1 MKNIKSILSVLLSVV
16 FVSCSSTKVPVPEYI
31 SDCHEY
37 YDEGIY
43 LSAVGEGKTL
53 EEARIAAAVEI
64 SRYIQ
69 TEIDSNVKIEMFYK
83 ETDGKINLNESSS
96 SVNSSKSNFIF
107 TGLEYS
113 EVYKPKKT
121 YYIAAYIEKAKAYNQ
136 VNVETKILMNEFLE
150 LYSAAE
156 KEDPLSAVSDFS
168 KAKQFTPA
176 LIEKINILTAI
187 DSGRAADEYAECTKK
202 ISLLE
207 TKKNESLKKSAVQIQ
222 KIDEDYENIIYSQV
236 EASLKNAGL
245 GVSKGAAAY
254 KANVTVDL
262 NKVTEGDG
270 ELLVARPSAEIEIL
284 YKDETVYTITVS
296 VDEKT
301 LAYGMDK
308 LRRES
313 LKKLAKKI
321 AADFGKDFSA
331 R

>member
-1 MKNIKSILSVLLSVV
+1 MKNILYVLVSVV
-16 FVSCSSTKVPVPEYI
+16 FVSCSSTKVSVPEYI
-31 SDCHEY
+31 SDCHGF

-53 EEARIAAAVEI
+53 EEAKIAAAVEI

-69 TEIDSNVKIEMFYK
+69 TEIDSNVKIEMTYK
-83 ETDGKINLNESSS
+83 DSDGKINSNENYS
-96 SVNSSKSNFIF
+96 SVNSSKSNFVF

-113 EVYKPKKT
+113 ESFKLKKI
-121 YYIAAYIEKAKAYNQ
+121 YYVAAYIEKAKAYNQ
-136 VNVETKILMNEFLE
+136 VNVEAKILKNEFLE
-150 LYSAAE
+150 LYTAAE

-168 KAKQFTPA
+168 KAKQFVPA

-187 DSGRAADEYAECTKK
+187 DSGRAAEDYADCTKK
-202 ISLLE
+202 MSLLE

-236 EASLKNAGL
+236 ETSLKNVGL
-245 GVSKGAAAY
+245 GVSKGSAAY
-254 KANVTVDL
+254 KANVIVNL

-284 YKDETVYTITVS
+284 YKDETVYTLTVL

-321 AADFGKDFSA
+321 AADFEKDFSA